1 MSDSPPI
8 FLTKNTIVIRT
19 KHMTTTDKL
28 IATIIRALKVAVI
41 KADSTT
47 LIEQTYNPAIIAAN
61 ELEAEII
68 RNLPPEPTQKQVDN
82 AELEK
87 VREALLGIQALKDE
101 YQVDK
106 SPDSYEQGEMAV
118 ANRVNTIACNALAIL
133 DKLLG
138 KTIVEPQEYRQY
150 CRTRNFA
157 LNEAQEIIRNHQPEP
172 TQKQVDEKQLLDA
185 LEPKQIKIDIAYQ
198 GFYAFGAIDALH
210 YLRPYLKQ
218 PTPAD
223 ETLREFACVQVCKD
237 LTRPY
242 SGNPDDK
249 TLDEIIADAKQA
261 LAQPSKPAVTPK
273 DLEKVAEAI
282 YTAGAKKGWYLDADV
297 TRALAKAAIGAME
310 GN

>member
-61 ELEAEII
+61 ELEA
-68 RNLPPEPTQKQVDN
+68 
-82 AELEK
+82 
-87 VREALLGIQALKDE
+87 
-101 YQVDK
+101 
-106 SPDSYEQGEMAV
+106 
-118 ANRVNTIACNALAIL
+118 
-133 DKLLG
+133 
-138 KTIVEPQEYRQY
+138 
-150 CRTRNFA
+150 
-157 LNEAQEIIRNHQPEP
+157 EIIRNHQPEP

-249 TLDEIIADAKQA
+249 TLDEIIADAKHA

-282 YTAGAKKGWYLDADV
+282 YTAGARVVNIND
-297 TRALAKAAIGAME
+297 MF
-310 GN
+310 